1 MKKILNII
9 LMAVTMMAMSMGVSS
24 CSSSEDEDLSFSE
37 KRVTNYIT
45 GHRWYLDHSKR
56 SEYRFYRN
64 HLVAC
69 LSVGGSVAPGM
80 LTYPETN
87 YFGTWS
93 VVDGKLITTFTVGT
107 YEGFDWNNILYGTL
121 TITNIRTDFKSIDAT
136 DPNGDVHELSS
147 FMLKPGASSTFADYS
162 DASDHD
168 DALVGT
174 WRGTATSSSGER
186 VRFTMTI
193 EKKGK
198 VRFEAPSMN
207 LDYTTNCTTK
217 NGHVAFDFF
226 LTPQTG
232 SRSYVYIRDS
242 EELVLYD
249 EKYAQSWTWQKV
261 E

>member
-1 MKKILNII
+1 
-9 LMAVTMMAMSMGVSS
+9 
-24 CSSSEDEDLSFSE
+24 
-37 KRVTNYIT
+37 
-45 GHRWYLDHSKR
+45 
-56 SEYRFYRN
+56 
-64 HLVAC
+64 
-69 LSVGGSVAPGM
+69 
-80 LTYPETN
+80 
-87 YFGTWS
+87 
-93 VVDGKLITTFTVGT
+93 
-107 YEGFDWNNILYGTL
+107 
-121 TITNIRTDFKSIDAT
+121 
-136 DPNGDVHELSS
+136 
-147 FMLKPGASSTFADYS
+147 
-162 DASDHD
+162 
-168 DALVGT
+168 
-174 WRGTATSSSGER
+174 
-186 VRFTMTI
+186 MTI

>member
-9 LMAVTMMAMSMGVSS
+9 LMAVTMMAVSIGVSS
-24 CSSSEDEDLSFSE
+24 CSSSEDEDLSLSE

-45 GHRWYLDHSKR
+45 GHKWYLDHSKR

-69 LSVGGSVAPGM
+69 LGVGGSFAPGS
-80 LTYPETN
+80 LTYAESN
-87 YFGTWS
+87 FFGTWS
-93 VVDGKLITTFTVGT
+93 VVDGKIITTFTVGA

-121 TITNIRTDFKSIDAT
+121 TITNLRTDFKSIEAT
-136 DPNGDVHELSS
+136 APNGDAHELSS

-168 DALVGT
+168 EALIGT
-174 WRGTATSSSGER
+174 WRGTATSSRGER

-198 VRFEAPSMN
+198 VRFTAPDIN
-207 LDYTTNCTTK
+207 VDNTTNCTTK

-232 SRSYVYIRDS
+232 SRSYVYIRESDA
-242 EELVLYD
+242 LVLYD
-249 EKYAQSWTWQKV
+249 EKYAQSWTWQK
-261 E
+261 